1 MAASGVNAFFSTLQ
15 TPLLQAASAL
25 PRPFE
30 RAQYSSVLHAYRD
43 HTCRRGMVTVG
54 TLRRKRTTEKP
65 LRPLEG
71 IRVIGLEQYMSGP
84 YCTMLLADAGAE
96 VIKIERP
103 GSGDPRRAIPP
114 FAYRDG
120 HKKAFGYMAY
130 NRNKKSLALNV
141 QSDEGRAILCK
152 LAAVSDVV
160 VENLR
165 PGAMGK
171 IGLDYEGLRAHNARI
186 IYAMIS
192 GFGRLPGYQSGYTNR
207 PAFDIVAE
215 AMSGVM
221 DLIGFEDKPPTFTLY
236 GLADVYSGMIAAYGV
251 LQALF
256 MRERTGDGQLVD
268 VSLTDNML
276 ALNERMV
283 ALYSVTGKA
292 PQRGR
297 LDHLWPRGAFKCSD
311 GYVALNVP
319 DDTVWARLATAVG
332 RPDLV
337 DDPRSA
343 DGTSRAANAE
353 FLQPVIE
360 EWMADKTRQE
370 VVETLNAA
378 GMPTGPV
385 YTAKDVFADPH
396 FRTRGMLVD
405 IDDPEVGPYTFARST
420 PHLSCAPEIVKH
432 PAPALGQHTR
442 EILETLLGYEPEEV
456 ERLAANQVVGVSYGP

>member
-1 MAASGVNAFFSTLQ
+1 M
-15 TPLLQAASAL
+15 SAN
-25 PRPFE
+25 
-30 RAQYSSVLHAYRD
+30 QQQ
-43 HTCRRGMVTVG
+43 
-54 TLRRKRTTEKP
+54 
-65 LRPLEG
+65 RPLAG

-103 GSGDPRRAIPP
+103 GKGDPRRYIPP
-114 FAYRDG
+114 FAERDG
-120 HKKAFGYMAY
+120 VKKAFGYMAY

-141 QSDEGRAILCK
+141 QSEQGKEILRK
-152 LAAVSDVV
+152 LAGTSDVV

-171 IGLDYEGLRAHNARI
+171 IGLDYEGLRAINPRI

-192 GFGRLPGYQSGYTNR
+192 GFGRLRGYQSDYSNR

-221 DLIGFEDKPPTFTLY
+221 DLIGFADKPPTFTLY
-236 GLADVYSGMIAAYGV
+236 GLADVYSGMITAYGI

-256 MRERTGDGQLVD
+256 LRERTGEGQLVD
-268 VSLTDNML
+268 VALTDNML

-297 LDHLWPRGAFKCSD
+297 LEHLWPRGAFKCKD

-319 DDTVWARLATAVG
+319 DDIVWARLATAVG

-343 DGTSRAANAE
+343 DGTNRAANEE
-353 FLQPVIE
+353 FLQPIIE
-360 EWMADKTRQE
+360 AWMEDKTREE
-370 VVETLNAA
+370 VVDTLNTA

-396 FRTRGMLVD
+396 FRKRGMLVD
-405 IDDPEVGPYTFARST
+405 IDDPEVGTYTFARST
-420 PHLSCAPEIVKH
+420 PHLSSAPEIPKE
-432 PAPALGQHTR
+432 PPPALGQHTR
-442 EILETLLGYEPEEV
+442 EILEQVLGYSPDDV
-456 ERLAANQVVGVSYGP
+456 DRLASDQVVGV